1 MLNEVWFAAVTCSP
15 WSILEELN
23 GLGSIVPG
31 VSMELRGEVS
41 HRGFTGFYCSS
52 VSADAGFMAWVV
64 NSGKLGHSE

>member
-41 HRGFTGFYCSS
+41 HRGFTGITFLKK
-52 VSADAGFMAWVV
+52 
-64 NSGKLGHSE
+64 KLTL